1 MSYLTSEEK
10 AIMINTSFKSSKNK
24 TQAELNADNL
34 MNLID
39 CMEKLNDKINDI
51 ELNVRYIHNAIKA
64 QENRS
69 DSSNNGWFIF

>member
-1 MSYLTSEEK
+1 MSYLNETEK
-10 AIMINTSFKSSKNK
+10 KLMIASVMGPKIK
-24 TQAELNADNL
+24 TQAELNNELLLELSKTIDK
-34 MNLID
+34 MND
-39 CMEKLNDKINDI
+39 RINDI